1 MPRARVTP
9 AGKAPEIELEYE
21 TLGDPAGVPL
31 LLVAGLGSQLIGWH
45 DDFCALLAAR
55 GFHVVRFDNRD
66 AGLSTQMD
74 AAGVPDLSEVAT
86 GGQAPPY
93 RLDDMADDAAGLLDA
108 LGVPA
113 AHVVGAS
120 MGGFIAQLIAL
131 RHPSRVLSLT
141 SIMSGPGGQ
150 DTVPA
155 DAEAT
160 ALLVQPEASTR
171 DGRIAQDMEHRRIL
185 KGSADPYDEAYE
197 RWRAE
202 RAEDRAHRP
211 AGAARQLAAIVA
223 APSRLG
229 RLRGLRVP
237 TLVVHGVDDKLIPV
251 DNGRMVASAVPG
263 ARLIE
268 IEGMG
273 HQLPERAWQP
283 VVDALVEFAGLGAR
297 TPSS

>member
-1 MPRARVTP
+1 MGGQTAW
-9 AGKAPEIELEYE
+9 IELEYE
-21 TLGDPAGVPL
+21 TLGDPGGAPL
-31 LLVAGLGSQLIGWH
+31 LLVSGLGSQLISWP
-45 DDFCALLAAR
+45 DDFCALLAGR

-66 AGLSTQMD
+66 AGLSTQLD
-74 AAGVPDLSEVAT
+74 FAGVPDLSEVAS
-86 GGQAPPY
+86 GGEAPPY

-108 LGVPA
+108 LGIPA

-141 SIMSGPGGQ
+141 SIMSGPGGL

-160 ALLVQPEASTR
+160 AVLVAPEPSTR
-171 DGRIAQDMEHRRIL
+171 EGRVAQDMEHRRIL

-197 RWRAE
+197 RSRAE

-211 AGAARQLAAIVA
+211 AGAARQLAAILV
-223 APSRLG
+223 APSRLE
-229 RLRGLRVP
+229 RLRALRVP
-237 TLVVHGVDDKLIPV
+237 TLVVHGVDDRLVPV
-251 DNGRMVASAVPG
+251 ANGRMVAAAVPG

-273 HQLPERAWQP
+273 HQLPQRAWQP
-283 VVDALVEFAGLGAR
+283 VVDVLAEFAGLGAR
-297 TPSS
+297 ARSSA